1 MMRLMDDDFMSKVF
15 DGSPECT
22 EHVLRIILERDDV
35 HVVSV
40 KTQYVIHSIE
50 GHSVRLDIWAKGA
63 DGVLFNVEIQ
73 RADRGAGKKRARY
86 YSGLLDATAL
96 KKGDDYSALPDTYV
110 IFITE
115 NDVLQEGKA
124 LYHIERM
131 IDGERPFAD
140 GAHIIYV
147 NGAFR
152 GDTPIGQLMHD
163 FNCTDA
169 DDMKDPLLQ
178 SRARYF
184 KETTEGVSS
193 MCKMMEEMRNET
205 AAKSAAEQAIKDAI
219 EHAKG
224 MYEAALSLETI
235 AKIVKYPVE
244 TVAEWLNIKQQ

>member
-1 MMRLMDDDFMSKVF
+1 M
-15 DGSPECT
+15 
-22 EHVLRIILERDDV
+22 
-35 HVVSV
+35 VSV
-40 KTQYVIHSIE
+40 KTQYAIHSVE

-63 DGVLFNVEIQ
+63 DGILFNVEIQ

-86 YSGLLDATAL
+86 YSGLLDATTL
-96 KKGDDYSALPDTYV
+96 KKGEDYSRLPDTYV

-131 IDGERPFAD
+131 IDGEKRFED

-178 SRARYF
+178 GRARYF

-193 MCKMMEEMRNET
+193 MCRMME
-205 AAKSAAEQAIKDAI
+205 
-219 EHAKG
+219 
-224 MYEAALSLETI
+224 
-235 AKIVKYPVE
+235 
-244 TVAEWLNIKQQ
+244 